1 MNAIYNA
8 TYNGVSLDGATIYV
22 YGLPVCSE
30 CAKGLIQT
38 GIKRVVMYGHVEDRW
53 KESWELTEKLF
64 QETGVK
70 YEFIG
75 SNTGSKPARVIS

>member
-8 TYNGVSLDGATIYV
+8 TYNGVGLDGATIYV

-38 GIKRVVMYGHVEDRW
+38 GIKRVVMYGQVEDRW

-64 QETGVK
+64 KETGVK
-70 YEFIG
+70 YEFI
-75 SNTGSKPARVIS
+75 